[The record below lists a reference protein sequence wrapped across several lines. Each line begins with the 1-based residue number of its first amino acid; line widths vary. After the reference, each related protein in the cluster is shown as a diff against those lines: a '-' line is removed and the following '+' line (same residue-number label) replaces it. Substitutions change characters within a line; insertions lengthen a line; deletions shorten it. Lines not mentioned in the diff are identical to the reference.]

1 MIGFYDYTVILT
13 YVSLLSA
20 GVGIFVSL
28 SGSGHPYWGTFF
40 LLFCGLCDSFDGLV
54 ARTKKDRTQLEK
66 SFGVQIDS
74 LSDLVAF
81 GVLPACIGMA
91 LIRTSPFLQQM
102 FAHDQ
107 EAVALRFLGVML
119 FAILALYILAAL
131 IRLAYF
137 NVTEEERQR
146 TEGGVRKVYT
156 GLPVTS
162 AALIFPSVMLLRYI
176 LPMDISFL
184 YFPVTLI
191 TGYLFLCKFQIPKLH
206 LRGILVLVG
215 IGLLECVLLLLFFF
229 MRQQG

>member
-1 MIGFYDYTVILT
+1 M
-13 YVSLLSA
+13 
-20 GVGIFVSL
+20 
-28 SGSGHPYWGTFF
+28 
-40 LLFCGLCDSFDGLV
+40 FDGPV
-54 ARTKKDRTQLEK
+54 ARRRNRTAQEK
-66 SFGVQIDS
+66 QFGIQIDS
-74 LSDLVAF
+74 LADIVAF
-81 GVLPACIGMA
+81 GVLPAVIG
-91 LIRTSPFLQQM
+91 
-102 FAHDQ
+102 FAVGLKGN
-107 EAVALRFLGVML
+107 EVIL
-119 FAILALYILAAL
+119 LALYVLAAL
-131 IRLAYF
+131 TRLAYY

-146 TEGGVRKVYT
+146 TEGGVRKAYT

-162 AALIFPSVMLLRYI
+162 AALIFPTVMMLRYI